1 MLLCVFVCGLLDAP
15 GAPVSPF
22 PFPPGPHPRRGLEGR
37 RDVVTIEAGGHQ
49 IQSVSLSRAMAG
61 AFITEVR
68 APTPATCTPQC
79 KTGFSIAC
87 VVCHVRCGVWGV
99 GYCVCACVCGGGACL
114 RACAFVRLSC
124 RVFRASWGPF
134 ESALH
139 GYQVGL
145 LSALGFLSV
154 TRFH

>member
-1 MLLCVFVCGLLDAP
+1 MWGVFAGRGGRWEVGGVCCVLRSTFPSIFLGDLRGLLGVP

-68 APTPATCTPQC
+68 APGRATRTPMT
-79 KTGFSIAC
+79 
-87 VVCHVRCGVWGV
+87 
-99 GYCVCACVCGGGACL
+99 ACVCG
-114 RACAFVRLSC
+114 
-124 RVFRASWGPF
+124 
-134 ESALH
+134 
-139 GYQVGL
+139 
-145 LSALGFLSV
+145 
-154 TRFH
+154 